1 MSTEVITTAEYQAV
15 ALKAAADK
23 INTTIDLIASH
34 EEAFEESTL
43 EPRLIIGLEIAKAQ
57 ETFGMSPTERASAG
71 GDAKAALSRRDKA
84 ETEYANPLGFAAWI
98 GQNIPRLNRTTAYK
112 YATAFRSLGISTADA
127 TPIEIRERVKS
138 MRHHSGKNN
147 LPAPSLTTLYKAGK
161 PSSKEPLKITAP
173 DAARADKSTSQ
184 IRLETARV
192 DWTIWRERGEKL
204 VHNGVLENLDKKGL
218 EELKEFQGWLRDR
231 LNARLT
237 GL

>member
-57 ETFGMSPTERASAG
+57 ETFGIS
-71 GDAKAALSRRDKA
+71 KA
-84 ETEYANPLGFAAWI
+84 EAGAIGGSMPRRGMLSTDAPNSIGFAAWI
-98 GQNIPRLNRTTAYK
+98 GQNIPRLPRSTAQK
-112 YATAFRSLGISTADA
+112 YATAFRALGISTADA

-147 LPAPSLTTLYKAGK
+147 LRAPSLTTLYKAGK
-161 PSSKEPLKITAP
+161 PSTKEPLKITAP
-173 DAARADKSTSQ
+173 DAARGDKSTSQ

-192 DWTIWRERGEKL
+192 DWTLWRERGEKL
-204 VHNGVLENLDKKGL
+204 VHNGVLEHLDKKGL

-231 LNARLT
+231 LNARLK